1 MKAKLVAVFDL
12 DGTLTRHDTYMPYLI
27 GFLIRNP
34 WRIFRLMNLSW
45 SIALYAFGKVNNSD
59 LKQQFLISFLGG
71 VEREQISTWTNIFLD
86 KLLQSGIRK
95 EALIALKKHR
105 KNGDHLVLLSASLD
119 IYVKELGCRLGFD
132 ETICTNVE
140 WSNGKLTGRLS
151 SKNCHGREKISRLLS
166 RYRFETTNFIAYAD
180 DISDV
185 PLLSMVDKG
194 VLVNRSRKARDLSN
208 KAGIELKKW

>member
-12 DGTLTRHDTYMPYLI
+12 DGTLTRHDTYLPYLI
-27 GFLIRNP
+27 GFFIRQP
-34 WRIFRLMNLSW
+34 WRIFRLWNLPW
-45 SIALYAFGKVNNSD
+45 YIALYACGKVNNSD
-59 LKQQFLISFLGG
+59 LKQKFLSAFLGG
-71 VEREQISTWTNIFLD
+71 VERQQISTWTNVFLD

-119 IYVKELGCRLGFD
+119 IYVRELGSRLGFD

-166 RYRFETTNFIAYAD
+166 RYRFETTSFIAYAD

-194 VLVNRSRKARDLSN
+194 ALINGSGKARDLSK